1 MIRPWRPE
9 PRHRRNPRRWWVGGC
24 RAHPQGRLW
33 HRLRPARQSRG
44 NRVFRAAQCPG
55 PTRVP
60 FGSPRRHRAAR
71 RAPLWLQRRQPHQ
84 VELQHRRPQHRRPQH
99 RRRQHR
105 RRQHRRRA
113 RPLLR
118 YRLRHWGRPPVLR
131 RRPRRLELLLLELKK
146 SPRCFY
152 IRGTANRPIN
162 RPVTGMTVIDSPWRR
177 VASIPCARA
186 GAHRPP
192 RLSNSPTLIVPR
204 ALVSRHAVIRTA
216 ERLHWIE

>member
-33 HRLRPARQSRG
+33 RRLRPARQSRG
-44 NRVFRAAQCPG
+44 NRVFRAARCPG

-60 FGSPRRHRAAR
+60 FGWPRQHRAPI
-71 RAPLWLQRRQPHQ
+71 RAPLWQQRRPRHQRGLQRRH
-84 VELQHRRPQHRRPQH
+84 LQHQRLQLRRLQLRRL
-99 RRRQHR
+99 
-105 RRQHRRRA
+105 A

-162 RPVTGMTVIDSPWRR
+162 RPVTGMTAIASPWRR

-186 GAHRPP
+186 GARRPP
-192 RLSNSPTLIVPR
+192 PLSNSPTLIGPR
-204 ALVSRHAVIRTA
+204 ALVSRDAVTRTA